1 MSVENEIV
9 RFVAQMDLD
18 PQTTANFTQGLKD
31 AEARANDLRSA
42 IAETTN
48 QMTKMRIE
56 GKEGSDEFK
65 ALEASLK
72 ADTKAL
78 KDASKQA
85 DQYGKALGINK
96 MSMKELQGH
105 AKQLRSAL
113 NSMHKDAD
121 PKTWEKYQKELKAT
135 EARMKELKGGT
146 EKTGGILKSLGGKIA
161 GGVAVGTLAVK
172 ALNGVV
178 KLARKGFQDWTT
190 ETQKWGDQW
199 AITMAGVNAGWH
211 QLIANIGAGKDV
223 IKGSVREAAQA
234 AREAAA
240 MRDEQFERNNSL
252 AIMEQEAQ
260 TYINLQNA
268 IAMDTSKS
276 SEERMQALNNVL
288 AKEEELAQYRKSI
301 AQQDLDAAKLELQTR
316 THLSDE
322 QLTAL
327 VNEYEQN
334 REIITQANE
343 YNGLLQERKDLQKTI
358 RRMEIAD
365 DEGYAA
371 SFIDQMRTK
380 LGELDASI
388 ANTSENIVTWAQNV
402 RQYNLGNDALV
413 KAYVD
418 GVVKVEQAETGLTQV
433 QQGQARRRG
442 TLNNQM
448 ASEAKAAREKEYGD
462 RIKAAEDEYKKEQL
476 ALKEQLLNR
485 EITEAQY
492 AVKSEAAEIRC
503 INAKIAVNK
512 AYGKDVLDLE
522 NKLADKR
529 LETQKKL
536 NAALEEDGFADW
548 MAQQAKAEE
557 AALLAS
563 LDDMQAEIDK
573 EIEELT
579 DEWLQHMD
587 DLREKAKTGAVTTT
601 ARVDLVTEGRDNELA
616 DLEEMYSLMLVSEEE
631 YQARRKEINRQA
643 AEEISLIM
651 MESWANAAEVTSQI
665 LGEMQNAVAS
675 MQEAETAALDA
686 QMEAQLAAAG
696 DNADERARIEEEF
709 EAKKL
714 DVSKKYADI
723 DMGINIAKT
732 VADGAV
738 AVMKAFADLGPI
750 AGGVMAA
757 LIGVTTIAQVATIVA
772 QRNAI
777 KNASAG
783 AGGGAAAGTGVSVGG
798 FSEGGYTGNGG
809 RLEVAGVVHKGEYVV
824 PQPEMRD
831 PQVAAMV
838 ASIESKRR
846 SRTSKNA
853 LPGFAEG
860 GYTDSAAAVEGSN
873 GILEDIYDTLQAI
886 AVQPVPAYVML
897 SQMESQQLRLER
909 SKSFTTLKKR

>member
-1 MSVENEIV
+1 MAVENEIV
-9 RFVAQMDLD
+9 KFVAQMDLD
-18 PQTTANFTQGLKD
+18 PTTTANFTQGLKD
-31 AEARANDLRSA
+31 AEARANELRSV

-48 QMTKMRIE
+48 QMTKLRIE
-56 GKEGSDEFK
+56 GKENSDEFK

-72 ADTKAL
+72 SDTKAL
-78 KDASKQA
+78 KEATKQA
-85 DQYGKALGINK
+85 DQYGKALGINQ

-113 NSMHKDAD
+113 NSMHKEAD

-135 EARMKELKGGT
+135 EARMKELKGGS
-146 EKTGGILKSLGGKIA
+146 EKTGGVLKSLGGKIA
-161 GGVAVGTLAVK
+161 GGVAAGTLAVK

-178 KLARKGFQDWTT
+178 KLARKAFTDWTT

-240 MRDEQFERNNSL
+240 MRDEQFERRNSL
-252 AIMEQEAQ
+252 AIMEKEAQ
-260 TYINLQNA
+260 VYINLQNA
-268 IAMDTSKS
+268 IAMDSSKS
-276 SEERMQALNNVL
+276 AEERMQALNNVL
-288 AKEEELAQYRKSI
+288 AKEEKIALERKSI

-327 VNEYEQN
+327 VDEYNKN

-343 YNGLLQERKDLQKTI
+343 YNALLDEREETRKAI
-358 RRMEIAD
+358 RRLELSD
-365 DEGYAA
+365 SEGFNTAV
-371 SFIDQMRTK
+371 IDQMRTK
-380 LGELDASI
+380 LGELDEAI
-388 ANTSENIVTWAQNV
+388 AGTSGNIVSWAQNV
-402 RQYNLGNDALV
+402 RQYNLGNDTLV
-413 KAYVD
+413 EAYVN
-418 GVVKVEQAETGLTQV
+418 GVNAVKDADIDLTATIES
-433 QQGQARRRG
+433 QARKRG
-442 TLNNQM
+442 TLNNNM
-448 ASEAKAAREKEYGD
+448 ASEAKAKREKEYGD
-462 RIKAAEDEYKKEQL
+462 RIKAADDAYKEEQL
-476 ALKEQLLNR
+476 ALKRQLLDR
-485 EITEAQY
+485 EITESQY
-492 AVKSEAAEIRC
+492 NVRSEAAEIRC

-529 LETQKKL
+529 IETQKKIQ
-536 NAALEEDGFADW
+536 AALDDDGFADW
-548 MAQQAKAEE
+548 MAQQAQAEE
-557 AALLAS
+557 AALLES
-563 LDDMQAEIDK
+563 LDDMAAEMEQ
-573 EIEELT
+573 EIGSAFEE
-579 DEWLQHMD
+579 MD
-587 DLREKAKTGAVTTT
+587 ARFDYLREKARSGAVTTT
-601 ARVDLVTEGRDNELA
+601 ARVDLVTEGRDAELA
-616 DLEEMYSLMLVSEEE
+616 DLEEMHSLMLVSEEE

-651 MESWANAAEVTSQI
+651 MESWENAADVAGQF
-665 LGEMQNAVAS
+665 LAEMQNAVAS
-675 MQEAETAALDA
+675 MQEAENARLDA

-696 DNADERARIEEEF
+696 DNADERARIEAEF

-723 DMGINIAKT
+723 DMGINIAKAM
-732 VADGAV
+732 ADGAV
-738 AVMKAFADLGPI
+738 AVMKAFADLGPV

-757 LIGVTTIAQVATIVA
+757 LLGVTTAAQVATIVA

-783 AGGGAAAGTGVSVGG
+783 AGGGAIAGTAAVG
-798 FSEGGYTGNGG
+798 FSEGGYTGAGG
-809 RLEVAGVVHKGEYVV
+809 RLEVAGVVHRGEYVV

-860 GYTDSAAAVEGSN
+860 GYTDGASVAEGSN
-873 GILEDIYDTLQAI
+873 GILEDIYGLLSVI
-886 AVQPVPAYVML
+886 AGNPVPAYVLL
-897 SQMESQQLRLER
+897 SQMEAQQLKRQR
-909 SKSFTTLKKR
+909 IKTVTTLKKK